1 MTTTLDTFTLKNGV
15 KMPCIGFGTYNT
27 TDEDACRVVLDALKV
42 GYRLIDTAAIY
53 ENEAGIG
60 KALATSGVA
69 REELFITSKVWNTHR
84 GYSKTME
91 SFNASL
97 KRLGLDYLDL
107 FLIHWPAN
115 EKQFGAEA
123 EAINADT
130 WRALEDLYTQGRVRA
145 IGLSNFKPH
154 HIETLMKHARIEPVV
169 NQIEFYPGR
178 MQEETLNYCLEQGMI
193 VEAWSPLGRGK
204 TLTNENIAAIGK
216 RHGKSNAQVCLRWL
230 IQLGMLPLPK
240 SGNVERMKQNLE
252 VFDFELTPDEMA
264 IISAQENPTGRFW
277 DADEID
283 F

>member
-1 MTTTLDTFTLKNGV
+1 
-15 KMPCIGFGTYNT
+15 MPRIGFGTYNT
-27 TDEDACRVVLDALKV
+27 SDDEACRVVCDAVEV

-60 KALATSGVA
+60 RALATCGVP

-84 GYSKTME
+84 GYAKTME
-91 SFNASL
+91 SFNASCE
-97 KRLGLDYLDL
+97 RLGVDYLDL

-130 WRALEDLYTQGRVRA
+130 WRALEDLYKNGAVRA

-154 HIETLMKHARIEPVV
+154 HIEALLKHAEIEPMVD
-169 NQIEFYPGR
+169 QIEFYPGR
-178 MQEETLNYCLEQGMI
+178 IQTETLEYCLERDLV

-204 TLTNENIAAIGK
+204 TLTNEAIAEIGA
-216 RHGKSNAQVCLRWL
+216 RYGKSNAQVCLRWL

-240 SGNVERMKQNLE
+240 SGNIERMKQNLE
-252 VFDFELTPDEMA
+252 VFDFELTLEEMA
-264 IISAQENPTGRFW
+264 VISAQENPTGRFW

>member
-1 MTTTLDTFTLKNGV
+1 
-15 KMPCIGFGTYNT
+15 MPRIGFGTYNT
-27 TDEDACRVVLDALKV
+27 SDDEACRVVCDAVEV

-60 KALATSGVA
+60 RALATCGVP

-84 GYSKTME
+84 GYAKTME
-91 SFNASL
+91 SFNASCE
-97 KRLGLDYLDL
+97 RLGVDYLDF

-130 WRALEDLYTQGRVRA
+130 WRALEDLYKNGAVRSDRAFELQTASHRNALEACRDRPRGRIRSSSILGA
-145 IGLSNFKPH
+145 FKQKRSS
-154 HIETLMKHARIEPVV
+154 TA
-169 NQIEFYPGR
+169 
-178 MQEETLNYCLEQGMI
+178 LERDLV

-204 TLTNENIAAIGK
+204 TLTNEAIAEIGA
-216 RHGKSNAQVCLRWL
+216 RYGKSNAQVCLRWL

-240 SGNVERMKQNLE
+240 SGNIVRMKQNLE
-252 VFDFELTPDEMA
+252 VFDFELTPEEMA
-264 IISAQENPTGRFW
+264 VISAQENPTGRFW